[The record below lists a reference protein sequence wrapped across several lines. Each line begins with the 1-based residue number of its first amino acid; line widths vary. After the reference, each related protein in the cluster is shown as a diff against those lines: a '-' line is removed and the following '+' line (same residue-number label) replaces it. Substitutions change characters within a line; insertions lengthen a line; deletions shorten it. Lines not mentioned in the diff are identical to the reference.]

1 MSREAET
8 RGSDVASSGSK
19 TVVYA
24 ALAANLGIALAKF
37 AGAALTGSA
46 AMLAEGVHSVVDTG
60 NQALLL
66 FGMKRSQRPADE
78 DHPFGYAR
86 EIYFWSFIVAVLL
99 FAVGGTVAIYE
110 GVEKLRAPHPIDNPL
125 VNFVILGI
133 AILLE
138 SGSFVVA
145 LKEFRAVS
153 GNGSWW
159 RTIVDAKDPVLFT
172 VLFEDSAA
180 IAGLLIALVGLIG
193 ATLLDAPRLDGAA
206 SILIGFV
213 LIAASWLLARE
224 TKGLIIGEAA
234 RPEIVDYARELIAN
248 DPQVTGLRTVRTLHL
263 GPHDIL
269 VTARIDFDD
278 SMTAAEVET
287 KTSELSN
294 RLCGRYPDVKRVYFA
309 ATSVE
314 PEV

>member
-1 MSREAET
+1 MSA
-8 RGSDVASSGSK
+8 SGSK

-24 ALAANLGIALAKF
+24 ALAANLGIAVAKF
-37 AGAALTGSA
+37 VGAAITGSA

-78 DHPFGYAR
+78 DYPFGYAR
-86 EIYFWSFIVAVLL
+86 EIYFWSFVVAVLL

-110 GVEKLRAPHPIDNPL
+110 GVEKLRAPHAIENPL
-125 VNFVILGI
+125 INFAILGF
-133 AILLE
+133 AILIE
-138 SGSFVVA
+138 SGSFLVA
-145 LKEFRAVS
+145 LCEFRAVS
-153 GNGSWW
+153 GNGNWW

-180 IAGLLIALVGLIG
+180 IAGLFIALFGLIG
-193 ATLLDAPRLDGAA
+193 ATVLGEPRLDGAA
-206 SILIGFV
+206 SIVIGCV
-213 LIAASWLLARE
+213 LIAASWFLARE

-234 RPEIVDYARELIAN
+234 KPEIVEFVQSVILS
-248 DPQVTGLRTVRTLHL
+248 DPRTTGIRTVRTLHL

-269 VTARIDFDD
+269 VTARVDFDD
-278 SMTAAEVET
+278 TMTAAEVEA

-294 RLCGRYPDVKRVYFA
+294 AICGKYPDVKRVYLA
-309 ATSVE
+309 ATSLSDS
-314 PEV
+314 

>member
-1 MSREAET
+1 MSA
-8 RGSDVASSGSK
+8 SGSK

-24 ALAANLGIALAKF
+24 ALAANLGIAVAKF
-37 AGAALTGSA
+37 AGAAMTGSA

-66 FGMKRSQRPADE
+66 FGMKRSERPADAE
-78 DHPFGYAR
+78 YPFGYAR
-86 EIYFWSFIVAVLL
+86 EIYFWSFVVAVLL

-110 GVEKLRAPHPIDNPL
+110 GIEKLRLPRPVESPL
-125 VNFVILGI
+125 INFGILGL

-138 SGSFVVA
+138 AGSFVVA
-145 LKEFRAVS
+145 LREFRAVS
-153 GNGSWW
+153 GNRDWW

-180 IAGLLIALVGLIG
+180 LAGLVVALAGLVGAYVFG
-193 ATLLDAPRLDGAA
+193 QPWLDGAA
-206 SILIGFV
+206 SVLIGCILIT
-213 LIAASWLLARE
+213 ASWLLARE

-234 RPEIVDYARELIAN
+234 DPAIVADVRSMILA
-248 DPQVTGLRTVRTLHL
+248 DPKTTGLRTVRTLHL

-278 SMTAAEVET
+278 AMSAAEVEA

-294 RLCGRYPDVKRVYFA
+294 RICGKYPDVKRVYLA
-309 ATSVE
+309 ATSL
-314 PEV
+314 P